1 MMPGMH
7 TRVRAIVI
15 PSDEA
20 DFRDELAQIFRD
32 MGRTGLSAL
41 GGECSPAIDVF
52 ETDHTIEILVDL
64 PGVELAAV
72 RVMVKDRAVLVAGE
86 KSPRRRGDSSFHL
99 VERGYGCFA
108 RTVRL
113 TVPCDTAR
121 ATATLSN
128 GELHVTLPKIAD
140 RRSRT
145 IPVPVSG
152 GRSAS

>member
-1 MMPGMH
+1 MMPRMQ

-15 PSDEA
+15 PSEDS
-20 DFRDELAQIFRD
+20 DFREELVQIFRE

-64 PGVELAAV
+64 PGVELPAV

-86 KSPRRRGDSSFHL
+86 KAPRRRGDSSFHL

-113 TVPCDTAR
+113 AGPCDTGR
-121 ATATLSN
+121 AQATRAHSERL
-128 GELHVTLPKIAD
+128 
-140 RRSRT
+140 
-145 IPVPVSG
+145 
-152 GRSAS
+152 

>member
-1 MMPGMH
+1 MH

-15 PSDEA
+15 PSEEA
-20 DFRDELAQIFRD
+20 DFRDELAQIFREL
-32 MGRTGLSAL
+32 GRTGLSAL

-52 ETDHTIEILVDL
+52 ETDHTIDILADL

-72 RVMVKDRAVLVAGE
+72 RVVVKDRAVLIAGE

-108 RTVRL
+108 RTIRL
-113 TVPCDTAR
+113 AVPCDTSR
-121 ATATLSN
+121 AQATLSS

-145 IPVPVSG
+145 IAIPITG
-152 GRSAS
+152 GPSVA